1 MKTLGAWIA
10 GIFALGLAL
19 GSFVSGSGARPE
31 PAASA
36 LALTPPLHQVDCGEG
51 REALLEPFD
60 VDGTTSFKV
69 RCVNTEVKRPTRV
82 VSHPAPRAP
91 APVVAV
97 APPHPEPEVHVAE
110 PAVDEI
116 EVDDADDPRSWKQSA
131 VVIGGAAGPVLGP
144 GLAPSPRARRVQRSV
159 PPSGPRAVR
168 LTRCSRGTRRSR
180 GFGKARALSPR
191 LAFH

>member
-19 GSFVSGSGARPE
+19 GSFVSSSGARPE
-31 PAASA
+31 SAASELETA
-36 LALTPPLHQVDCGEG
+36 LALAPPLHQVDCGEG

-69 RCVNTEVKRPTRV
+69 RCVDIEEKRRTRV

-97 APPHPEPEVHVAE
+97 APPPSEPEVHIPE

-116 EVDDADDPRSWKQSA
+116 EVDEADEPRSWKQSA
-131 VVIGGAAGPVLGP
+131 VVIGGAAGAGAGIGAIAKGKKGAAVGAAI
-144 GLAPSPRARRVQRSV
+144 GAA
-159 PPSGPRAVR
+159 SGAAYEMFKRD
-168 LTRCSRGTRRSR
+168 
-180 GFGKARALSPR
+180 KKK
-191 LAFH
+191 